1 MSVIIISLTIA
12 IMLTGCGKNKKEDN
26 TTPVVET
33 PVVETPV
40 VQKPAETGIGDVVV
54 LTAFGQEFSHL
65 NLR

>member
-1 MSVIIISLTIA
+1 
-12 IMLTGCGKNKKEDN
+12 MLTGCGKNKKEDN

-33 PVVETPV
+33 PVVETTV
-40 VQKPAETGIGDVVV
+40 VQEPAETGIGDVVV